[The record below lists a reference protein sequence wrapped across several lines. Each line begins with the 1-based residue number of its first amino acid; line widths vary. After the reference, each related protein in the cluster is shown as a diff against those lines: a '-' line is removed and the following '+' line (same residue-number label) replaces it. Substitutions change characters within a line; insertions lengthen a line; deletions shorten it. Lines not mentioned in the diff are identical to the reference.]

1 MSEISDRDE
10 QIIGEMVDA
19 FMFERDQQFDRLLRE
34 VEASRS
40 TETRD
45 QLKEKLNKLYD
56 EVNKLFYQVRVVFRE
71 LAISAEDP
79 AEARHYA
86 DLVLRADAGGLIS
99 EEEEHAESAV
109 IGHIRWREG
118 RDVGRSYNG
127 DFLRPT
133 PTLLSKDEIYST
145 FSRINMDQLDA
156 ADRADQAE
164 LVRRLGGTTNK

>member
-1 MSEISDRDE
+1 MDKRWSKPTAATNLTKQRSKQMSEISDRDE

-19 FMFERDQQFDRLLRE
+19 FMFERDQAFEQLLAE

-45 QLKEKLNKLYD
+45 QLKEKLNKLYA
-56 EVNKLFYQVRVVFRE
+56 EVNKLYDEANKQLFCQVRVIARE

-86 DLVLRADAGGLIS
+86 DLVLHADAFGLIS

-109 IGHIRWREG
+109 IRRIRWQEG
-118 RDVGRSYNG
+118 R
-127 DFLRPT
+127 
-133 PTLLSKDEIYST
+133 
-145 FSRINMDQLDA
+145 
-156 ADRADQAE
+156 AE
-164 LVRRLGGTTNK
+164 A

>member
-1 MSEISDRDE
+1 VTLAWSTPTVGEEFNQSEGANTLENQARDRE
-10 QIIGEMVDA
+10 RWA
-19 FMFERDQQFDRLLRE
+19 FQQYFDRLLGE

-56 EVNKLFYQVRVVFRE
+56 EVNKLYDEANKQLFCQVRAIARE

-86 DLVLRADAGGLIS
+86 DLVLHADAFGLIS

-109 IGHIRWREG
+109 IGHIRRQEG
-118 RDVGRSYNG
+118 RRS
-127 DFLRPT
+127 
-133 PTLLSKDEIYST
+133 
-145 FSRINMDQLDA
+145 
-156 ADRADQAE
+156 
-164 LVRRLGGTTNK
+164 